1 MKTLLLVL
9 LSAHIVAGFT
19 ALTVG
24 LIPMFFSKGT
34 RIHKR
39 AGLIYVYC
47 MMVGMA
53 TAFLLCV
60 LQPFK
65 MMRLF
70 LIGIAVLS
78 LYQSLTGWRAAKQ
91 KKQKPQMIDKLLTY
105 LTLTV
110 SVAMLGFGAY
120 LLTNGFSVVAILF
133 TVFGFLTF
141 KNAWYDAKSFTK
153 RPEKMHWFYH
163 HITRM
168 GGSYIA
174 TFTAFL
180 VNNANRIVPD
190 GAPAWTETIGWFT
203 PALVGSLLIA
213 RTVNYY
219 KQKSENG
226 VVLQPQP
233 MAHGKG
239 FVGNAEQEPKP

>member
-39 AGLIYVYC
+39 AGLVYVYC
-47 MMVGMA
+47 MMIGAA
-53 TAFLLCV
+53 TALLLCA

-70 LIGIAVLS
+70 LVGIAVFS
-78 LYQSLTGWRAAKQ
+78 LYLSLTGWRATKQ
-91 KKQKPQMIDKLLTY
+91 KSQEPQPIDKLLTY

-110 SVAMLGFGAY
+110 SVAMLGFGTY
-120 LLTNGFSVVAILF
+120 LLTNGVSFIAILF

-141 KNAWYDAKSFTK
+141 KNAWYDVKSFTK
-153 RPEKMHWFYH
+153 RPGKMHWFYH

-174 TFTAFL
+174 IFTAFL
-180 VNNANRIVPD
+180 VNNSNRLVP
-190 GAPAWTETIGWFT
+190 GGVPAWTETIVWLT

-219 KQKSENG
+219 KQKLDKA

-233 MAHGKG
+233 SKR
-239 FVGNAEQEPKP
+239 

>member
-1 MKTLLLVL
+1 MKTLLLIL

-24 LIPMFFSKGT
+24 LIPMFFAKGT

-39 AGLIYVYC
+39 AGLVYVYC
-47 MMVGMA
+47 MMIGAA
-53 TAFLLCV
+53 TAWLLCA

-65 MMRLF
+65 MIRLF
-70 LIGIAVLS
+70 LIGIAVFS
-78 LYQSLTGWRAAKQ
+78 LYLSLTGWRATKQ
-91 KKQKPQMIDKLLTY
+91 QTRQPQTIDKLLTY
-105 LTLTV
+105 LTLTI

-120 LLTNGFSVVAILF
+120 LLTNGFSVIAILF

-141 KNAWYDAKSFTK
+141 KNAWYDVKSFN
-153 RPEKMHWFYH
+153 RQPEKMHWFYH

-180 VNNANRIVPD
+180 VNNTNRLVPD
-190 GAPAWTETIGWFT
+190 GAPAWTETIGWFA

-219 KQKSENG
+219 KQKFGNKE
-226 VVLQPQP
+226 VLQPQP
-233 MAHGKG
+233 VK
-239 FVGNAEQEPKP
+239 